1 VETDVMNDREKIIK
15 NYIDGYNHFNA
26 DKMLIDFDE
35 NVIFENIQNGEI
47 NMSLTDLKALRQQV
61 EQAKNYFTTRTQTI
75 TSFKH
80 SGDET
85 EIEIDYYA
93 ILGMD
98 FPNGLKRG
106 DELKL
111 KGKSIFKFLNNK
123 IIKLTDIS

>member
-1 VETDVMNDREKIIK
+1 MKNREEIVK
-15 NYIDGYNHFNA
+15 NYIAGYNQFDG

-35 NVIFENIQNGEI
+35 NVIFENIQKGEI
-47 NMSLTDLKALRQQV
+47 NMSLIGLKAVRQQAA
-61 EQAKNYFTTRTQTI
+61 QAKSYFTTRTQTI
-75 TSFKH
+75 LSFKH
-80 SGDET
+80 QGDET

-93 ILGMD
+93 ILAMD

>member
-1 VETDVMNDREKIIK
+1 MNDREKIVK
-15 NYIDGYNHFNA
+15 NYIDGYNQFNC
-26 DKMLIDFDE
+26 DKMLIDFDD
-35 NVIFENIQNGEI
+35 NVVFENIQQGEI
-47 NMSLTDLKALRQQV
+47 NMSLIGLTALRQQA
-61 EQAKNYFTTRTQTI
+61 EQAKSYFTTRTQTI

-80 SGDET
+80 LGDET

-123 IIKLTDIS
+123 VIKLTDIS

>member
-1 VETDVMNDREKIIK
+1 MNDREKIVK
-15 NYIDGYNHFNA
+15 NYIDGYNQFNC
-26 DKMLIDFDE
+26 DKMLIDFDK
-35 NVIFENIQNGEI
+35 NVVFENIQQGEI
-47 NMSLTDLKALRQQV
+47 TMSLTGLKALRQQA
-61 EQAKNYFTTRTQTI
+61 EQAKNYFTTRAQTI
-75 TSFKH
+75 KSFKH
-80 SGDET
+80 IGDET

-98 FPNGLKRG
+98 FPNGLKKG